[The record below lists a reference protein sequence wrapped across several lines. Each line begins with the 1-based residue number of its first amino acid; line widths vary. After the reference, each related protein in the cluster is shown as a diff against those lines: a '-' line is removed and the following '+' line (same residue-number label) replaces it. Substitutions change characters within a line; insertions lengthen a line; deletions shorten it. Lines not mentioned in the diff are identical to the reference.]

1 MEAQGAW
8 LVRDLI
14 LWICHFHQH
23 RAQNL
28 ACPPPLFFSLLW
40 VIAKALDCIFSA
52 GGAGVAFLHFDFV
65 EIHGFG
71 VQS

>member
-28 ACPPPLFFSLLW
+28 PPFF
-40 VIAKALDCIFSA
+40 
-52 GGAGVAFLHFDFV
+52 
-65 EIHGFG
+65 
-71 VQS
+71 